1 MSSVSLQVRGERFVA
16 KVLDAT
22 LHELSTVGYRALSI
36 EVVAER
42 AGVNKTSIYRRW
54 PRKADLVQAALHIAI
69 DELLTTP
76 DEGSL
81 RADLVAFA
89 RRIRDTVATPRG
101 RGLFRVMAAESEH
114 PELVAIWA
122 YLNRTTRCIP
132 EEIVARAV
140 QRGELPKR
148 AEAELVVQC
157 VVAPIVNWIQMEN
170 LVVSDRRV
178 EQVVDLVLHGARAEA
193 PPRRARA
200 HAPKAARPA
209 ERAAARTTPRHR
221 PSRTAS

>member
-1 MSSVSLQVRGERFVA
+1 MTSVSSQVRGERFVA

-69 DELLTTP
+69 DELLATP

-81 RADLVAFA
+81 RGDLVAFA
-89 RRIRDTVATPRG
+89 CRIRDAVGTPRG

-114 PELVAIWA
+114 PELVAMWA
-122 YLNRTTRCIP
+122 YIHDTTRCIP

-140 QRGELPKR
+140 RRGELPKR
-148 AEAELVVQC
+148 SEAELVVQC
-157 VVAPIVNWIQMEN
+157 VVAPIVNWVQMEN

-178 EQVVDLVLHGARAEA
+178 EQVVDLVLQGASAGA
-193 PPRRARA
+193 PASRARER
-200 HAPKAARPA
+200 APAGGRPA
-209 ERAAARTTPRHR
+209 ERAAARTAARRRAPR
-221 PSRTAS
+221 PAS